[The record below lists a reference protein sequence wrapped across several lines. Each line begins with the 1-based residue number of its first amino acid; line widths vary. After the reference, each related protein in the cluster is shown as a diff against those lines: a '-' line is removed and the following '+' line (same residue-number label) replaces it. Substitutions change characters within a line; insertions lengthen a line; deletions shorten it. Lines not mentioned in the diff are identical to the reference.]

1 MLRDPLQAA
10 STICITMKFA
20 KLLVHALLVVAFV
33 QTGSA
38 LVRGE
43 YEETGQCE
51 VFLVLL
57 VNSAWVLCMA
67 WRKPFCTIYY
77 AEFQT
82 FANKQVRKLHD
93 VFIDSIV
100 PVAILS
106 MMYFTLSLKIRNIP
120 MKTEN
125 SRNVGLQR
133 GGV

>member
-1 MLRDPLQAA
+1 MLTAQCHVYCIKETSVLRDSLQAV

-20 KLLVHALLVVAFV
+20 KLLMHALLVVVFV

-38 LVRGE
+38 LVQGE

-77 AEFQT
+77 AKFQT
-82 FANKQVRKLHD
+82 FANKQVRTY
-93 VFIDSIV
+93 
-100 PVAILS
+100 
-106 MMYFTLSLKIRNIP
+106 MMYFTLKLKDQKIY
-120 MKTEN
+120 
-125 SRNVGLQR
+125 Q
-133 GGV
+133 